1 MRKRVFGS
9 IFLTAIVT
17 LLLTAGLFLLVVH
30 AGLTRDLRGRLAR
43 EGGYIAA
50 AVSTDRDLEEIKAL
64 GTLCA
69 DRITL
74 VKKDGTVLYDNETP
88 AAEMENHGTRPEIRR
103 AAETG
108 VGEDSRLSETLET
121 QTYYY
126 ALRLA
131 NGDILRIA
139 ATADSAFGALAGA
152 SPWIVLVVLL
162 ALLVAALLAS
172 RLTHVF
178 LAPIVSLDLH
188 DPLKNEAYDELSP
201 LLHRIDRQNRRIN
214 IQMDELRRRQAEFD
228 DITARMDEGLV
239 LFSSSGDILFSNNV
253 IHQLFP
259 QDKATGNYLT
269 LCRDAAYVEA
279 VEQALRGGSAHT
291 RMEKN
296 GRIWSLAASS
306 VAEEG
311 AGHAAVLLIVDVTER
326 EQAEQQ
332 RQEFTAN
339 VSHEL
344 KTPLTSISGYAE
356 LIESGMA
363 QGDQAKTFA
372 AEIHKSANRLLT
384 LINDIIRLSQMDA
397 PMPSLKF
404 EPVDL
409 AQIAAN
415 TFEQLEMSAR
425 KADVS
430 LQLDARH
437 AVVEADRQM
446 MDELLYNL
454 CDNAIRYNVR
464 GGSVRLEVRPVRDKV
479 IVCVQDTGIGISP
492 ENQEHVF
499 ERFYRVDKSRSKAT
513 GGTGLGLAI
522 VKHIA
527 VKHNAQ
533 ITLESELG
541 RGTTISVTFDRCF
554 KA

>member
-1 MRKRVFGS
+1 MKKKIFKYFACMIAVAIVVTTVLLSWVNYGMFQNRVMDDLRTYGRVFSS
-9 IFLTAIVT
+9 ILPDSEETAEGEAFARLTKEGLRVT
-17 LLLTAGLFLLVVH
+17 LVH
-30 AGLTRDLRGRLAR
+30 P
-43 EGGYIAA
+43 
-50 AVSTDRDLEEIKAL
+50 
-64 GTLCA
+64 
-69 DRITL
+69 
-74 VKKDGTVLYDNETP
+74 DGSVYYDNFADPKT
-88 AAEMENHGTRPEIRR
+88 MENHGGRPEIDE
-103 AAETG
+103 ALEN
-108 VGEDSRLSETLET
+108 GEGSSVRNSDTVDSSTF
-121 QTYYY
+121 YY
-126 ALRLA
+126 AVRME
-131 NGDILRIA
+131 NGDILRLAQEASSIWSIYMR
-139 ATADSAFGALAGA
+139 SAPL
-152 SPWIVLVVLL
+152 ILLL
-162 ALLVAALLAS
+162 AAS
-172 RLTHVF
+172 M
-178 LAPIVSLDLH
+178 AIVSL
-188 DPLKNEAYDELSP
+188 ELAH
-201 LLHRIDRQNRRIN
+201 LL
-214 IQMDELRRRQAEFD
+214 
-228 DITARMDEGLV
+228 TARLV
-239 LFSSSGDILFSNNV
+239 QPIEQMTSHLNNV
-253 IHQLFP
+253 S
-259 QDKATGNYLT
+259 G
-269 LCRDAAYVEA
+269 
-279 VEQALRGGSAHT
+279 
-291 RMEKN
+291 
-296 GRIWSLAASS
+296 
-306 VAEEG
+306 VARYPELEPFMDM
-311 AGHAAVLLIVDVTER
+311 I
-326 EQAEQQ
+326 EQQ
-332 RQEFTAN
+332 HEEILRSANMRVEFTAN

-363 QGDQAKTFA
+363 QGEQAKTFA
-372 AEIHKSANRLLT
+372 GEIHKSANRLLT

-409 AQIAAN
+409 AQIASN